1 MIVAD
6 PFIIA
11 IDTAEGQI
19 HTTSGVAVV
28 VVVLPL
34 VLLVVMATIINLL
47 PEATQAVTNMIR
59 MDMAVSAKSIW
70 EN

>member
-1 MIVAD
+1 MEV
-6 PFIIA
+6 
-11 IDTAEGQI
+11 QI
-19 HTTSGVAVV
+19 HTTSGVAV

-70 EN
+70 KN

>member
-19 HTTSGVAVV
+19 HMTSGVAV

-59 MDMAVSAKSIW
+59 MDMAVSVKSIR